1 MCVCVCVCVC
11 ACAPDVSRLTVA
23 AHTRRYLANE
33 ELIDFIE
40 NGVKQNG
47 MIITKVRTPC
57 PHD

>member
-1 MCVCVCVCVC
+1 V
-11 ACAPDVSRLTVA
+11 CAPDVSRLTVA
-23 AHTRRYLANE
+23 THTRRYLANE